1 MRKLLNISTNLI
13 NSVNQ
18 NFRRFLYDKI
28 TWSER
33 LIGIK
38 GARGTG
44 KTTLILQWLQNQ
56 NLPVEKAAYFS
67 LDDLYFSSRS
77 LLDTVDEFHNH
88 GGEIVLLDE
97 VHKYPGWS
105 REIKNMYDRYPSL
118 KIIFTGSS
126 IINISRETADLSRRA
141 VMYELPGLSYRE
153 YLAFKGILNKPP
165 FTLPEIIEKSS
176 SVIRIFPSDFKPLEH
191 FSTYLRHGYY
201 PFYNDNQ
208 NDYYQRL
215 RQLTRLIVEFD
226 MAELKG
232 FDSRNSK
239 KMLQLLSIISL
250 QVPFK
255 PNIKKLAERSSIH
268 RNSMNSYLIY
278 LEDARLI
285 KMLYPS
291 GNSIATLQKPEKI
304 FLENTNMIYALAE
317 GEPEKGNI
325 RETFFYNQLSV
336 SHSIKAPGRGDFEVD
351 RKYLFEIG
359 GRNKTQKQIAGIP
372 NSYLA
377 LDDIESG
384 YKNEIPLWLFGF
396 LY

>member
-1 MRKLLNISTNLI
+1 MRELLNISTNLI

-18 NFRRFLYDKI
+18 NFRRFLYDEI

-56 NLPVEKAAYFS
+56 DLPVEKAAYFS
-67 LDDLYFSSRS
+67 LDDLYFTTRS
-77 LLDTVDEFHNH
+77 LLDTIDEFHNH

-141 VMYELPGLSYRE
+141 ILYELPGLSFRE
-153 YLAFKGILNKPP
+153 YLVFKSILNIPP

-176 SVIRIFPSDFKPLEH
+176 SVIRIFPTGFKPLEH
-191 FSTYLRHGYY
+191 FSTYLKYGYY

-215 RQLTRLIVEFD
+215 RQLTRQIIEFD

-232 FDSRNSK
+232 YDNRNSK
-239 KMLQLLSIISL
+239 KMLQLLNILSQ

-255 PNIKKLAERSSIH
+255 PNIQKLAEKSTIH

-304 FLENTNMIYALAE
+304 FLENTNMIHALAE
-317 GEPEKGNI
+317 GAPENGNI
-325 RETFFYNQLSV
+325 RETFFFNQLSV
-336 SHSIKAPGRGDFEVD
+336 SHNVKAPRKGDFEVNQ
-351 RKYLFEIG
+351 KYLFEVG
-359 GRNKTQKQIAGIP
+359 GRSKTQKQIAGIP
-372 NSYLA
+372 NAYLA

>member
-1 MRKLLNISTNLI
+1 MKELLNISTNLV

-18 NFRRFLYDKI
+18 DFKRFLYDEI

-56 NLPVEKAAYFS
+56 DLPVEKAAYFS
-67 LDDLYFSSRS
+67 LDDLYFTTRS
-77 LLDTVDEFHNH
+77 LLDTIDEFHNH

-141 VMYELPGLSYRE
+141 IMYELPGLSFRE

-176 SVIRIFPSDFKPLEH
+176 NIFRIFPSGFKPLEY
-191 FSTYLRHGYY
+191 FSDYLSHGYY

-208 NDYYQRL
+208 DDYYQRL

-226 MAELKG
+226 MSELKG

-291 GNSIATLQKPEKI
+291 GSSIATLQKPEKI

-336 SHSIKAPGRGDFEVD
+336 SHNVKAPRKGDFEVNQ
-351 RKYLFEIG
+351 KFLFEIG

>member
-1 MRKLLNISTNLI
+1 MRELLNISTNLI

-18 NFRRFLYDKI
+18 DFRRFLYDEI

-56 NLPVEKAAYFS
+56 DLPVEKAAYFS
-67 LDDLYFSSRS
+67 LDDLYFTTRS
-77 LLDTVDEFHNH
+77 LLDTIDEFHNH

-141 VMYELPGLSYRE
+141 ILYELPGLSFRE
-153 YLAFKGILNKPP
+153 YLVFKSILNIPP

-176 SVIRIFPSDFKPLEH
+176 SVIRIFPTGFKPLEH
-191 FSTYLRHGYY
+191 FSTYLKYGYY

-215 RQLTRLIVEFD
+215 RQLTRQIIEFD

-232 FDSRNSK
+232 YDNRNSK
-239 KMLQLLSIISL
+239 KMLQLLNILSQ

-255 PNIKKLAERSSIH
+255 PNIQKLAEKSTIH

-304 FLENTNMIYALAE
+304 FLENTNMIHALAE
-317 GEPEKGNI
+317 GAPENGNI
-325 RETFFYNQLSV
+325 RETFFFNQLSG
-336 SHSIKAPGRGDFEVD
+336 SHNVKAPRKGDFEVNQ
-351 RKYLFEIG
+351 KYLFEVG
-359 GRNKTQKQIAGIP
+359 GRSKTKKQIAGVP

-377 LDDIESG
+377 LDDIDSG